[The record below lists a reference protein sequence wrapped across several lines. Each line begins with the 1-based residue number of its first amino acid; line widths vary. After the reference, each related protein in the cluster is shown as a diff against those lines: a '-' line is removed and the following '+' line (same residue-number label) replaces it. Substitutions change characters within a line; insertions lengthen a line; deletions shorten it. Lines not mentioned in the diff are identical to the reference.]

1 MNKRLFGSFITK
13 KIGVNMSLVTVI
25 MGSKSDGE
33 CMKNCEEYLNH
44 FGISYD
50 VKILSAHRNPD
61 EVAEFAKNAE
71 KNGVKI
77 IIAAAGMAAHLGGVV
92 AAHTI
97 LPVLGVPMKGGV
109 MDGLDALL
117 SMVQMPAG
125 VPVPTLA
132 VGNAGA
138 RNAAVTAAQI
148 LALNDEKLREKLVEF
163 KRNGCR
169 I

>member
-1 MNKRLFGSFITK
+1 MLFRS
-13 KIGVNMSLVTVI
+13 
-25 MGSKSDGE
+25 
-33 CMKNCEEYLNH
+33 
-44 FGISYD
+44 
-50 VKILSAHRNPD
+50 
-61 EVAEFAKNAE
+61 EVADFARNAE
-71 KNGVKI
+71 KNGVKV

-148 LALNDEKLREKLVEF
+148 LALNDISLKEKLIEF
-163 KRNGCR
+163 KRNGCKV
-169 I
+169 

>member
-1 MNKRLFGSFITK
+1 
-13 KIGVNMSLVTVI
+13 MSLVTII

-33 CMKNCEEYLNH
+33 CMKNCEEYLNY
-44 FGISYD
+44 FGISYE

-148 LALNDEKLREKLVEF
+148 LALNDGKLREKLVEF
-163 KRNGCR
+163 KRNGCK

>member
-1 MNKRLFGSFITK
+1 
-13 KIGVNMSLVTVI
+13 MSKVVII
-25 MGSKSDGE
+25 MGSASDSE
-33 CMKNCEEYLNH
+33 CMKNCEEYLNW
-44 FGISYD
+44 FGIDYE

-61 EVAEFAKNAE
+61 EVSEFAKNAE
-71 KNGVKI
+71 KKGTKI

-97 LPVLGVPMKGGV
+97 LPVLGVPMKGGM

-125 VPVPTLA
+125 VPVPTMA

-138 RNAAVTAAQI
+138 KNAAITAAQI
-148 LALNDEKLREKLVEF
+148 LALSDDTLKEKLIEF
-163 KRNGCR
+163 KRNGSK

>member
-1 MNKRLFGSFITK
+1 MPS
-13 KIGVNMSLVTVI
+13 VTII
-25 MGSKSDGE
+25 MGSKSDGD
-33 CMKNCEEYLNH
+33 CMKNCEEYLNY

-61 EVAEFAKNAE
+61 EVADFARNAE
-71 KNGVKI
+71 KNGVKV

-148 LALNDEKLREKLVEF
+148 LALNDISLKEKLIEF
-163 KRNGCR
+163 KRNGCKV
-169 I
+169 

>member
-1 MNKRLFGSFITK
+1 MNQRLFLPFITK
-13 KIGVNMSLVTVI
+13 KNGDIMASVTII
-25 MGSKSDGE
+25 MGSKSDGD
-33 CMKNCEEYLNH
+33 CMKNCEEYLNY

-61 EVAEFAKNAE
+61 EVADFAKNAE

-138 RNAAVTAAQI
+138 RNAAVTSAQI
-148 LALNDEKLREKLVEF
+148 LALNDSSLKEKLIEF
-163 KRNGCR
+163 KRNGCKL
-169 I
+169 

>member
-1 MNKRLFGSFITK
+1 
-13 KIGVNMSLVTVI
+13 
-25 MGSKSDGE
+25 
-33 CMKNCEEYLNH
+33 MKNCEDYLKYFGVEYEL
-44 FGISYD
+44 
-50 VKILSAHRNPD
+50 KILSAHRNPE
-61 EVAEFAKNAE
+61 EVANFARNAE
-71 KNGVKI
+71 KNGIKV

-92 AAHTI
+92 AAHTT
-97 LPVLGVPMKGGV
+97 LPVLGVPLKGGV

-125 VPVPTLA
+125 VPVPTLS

-138 RNAAVTAAQI
+138 KNAAITAVQI
-148 LALNDEKLREKLVEF
+148 LALSDNDLKEKLIEF